1 MTSAANI
8 RFYALA
14 SAHQHLADLY
24 SQLFSEVSDRQKFDI
39 ERELTKTHQL
49 IKDLR
54 GGFSGK

>member
-24 SQLFSEVSDRQKFDI
+24 SQLFAEVSDRQKFDI
-39 ERELTKTHQL
+39 EREIDKTHQL
-49 IKDLR
+49 LNDLGGSR
-54 GGFSGK
+54 GK